1 MSCEIP
7 RLNRG
12 TAGHTG
18 FLEASRGVWNS
29 RWSGEMRR
37 DLEERQQRSR
47 HTGLVLTLRCESVGS
62 EED

>member
-18 FLEASRGVWNS
+18 YLEASRGTWNS
-29 RWSGEMRR
+29 EWSGEMRR
-37 DLEERQQRSR
+37 YSEERQRR
-47 HTGLVLTLRCESVGS
+47 NRYTGLVLTLRCESVGS
-62 EED
+62 ERD